1 MTPKAHLPQLRVI
14 ENGKNENEKSIILDG
29 CWDFRTPKS
38 KLESLKK
45 ALQSDIESI
54 EFDKDCAIDFVFGT
68 FLLQQ
73 IYASAYLK
81 TPNLSTNEH
90 KISHKSAHQNQ
101 NISLPRIIAQNHI
114 KQILQ
119 NCENR
124 HIKKPRTFASLFRVY
139 LRGAR
144 RFGRRSL
151 KNLGKFVYQFS
162 QSFIDF
168 INFVGMTFYFLGI
181 CIWKREIRFAPLFYH
196 INESGFKALPVS
208 LLTAFIAGFAI
219 GLQGAVQLENLGAP
233 LMSVET
239 VAKLSLREMG
249 PFILALVIAG
259 RSASSFTAEIGV
271 MRLTEEIDA
280 MKTMGFN
287 PVVFLVI
294 PRFLALV
301 IIMPFLVFLADA
313 MSLLG
318 GMLAVFA
325 QVGIGFNAWI
335 ERFYETVDF
344 SHFLIGVIKAP
355 FFGAAIAL
363 VGCFRGFCIRENT
376 QELGQAT
383 TISVVNAL
391 FWCITI
397 DAIFSF
403 ITARLNI

>member
-1 MTPKAHLPQLRVI
+1 MTPKIRFIA
-14 ENGKNENEKSIILDG
+14 GEKSIILEG
-29 CWDFRTPKS
+29 CWDFSVPK
-38 KLESLKK
+38 KTLQSLKK
-45 ALQSDIESI
+45 ILQTQVKSI
-54 EFDKDCAIDFVFGT
+54 EFSQECKIDFVFGT
-68 FLLQQ
+68 FLLEQ
-73 IYASAYLK
+73 IYISAYLVDSNDSPLHNK
-81 TPNLSTNEH
+81 DNLND
-90 KISHKSAHQNQ
+90 N
-101 NISLPRIIAQNHI
+101 LPKIIAPNHI
-114 KQILQ
+114 KTILQ
-119 NCENR
+119 TCENLKA
-124 HIKKPRTFASLFRVY
+124 KKPRGFSSMCRVY
-139 LRGAR
+139 MRGTK

-151 KNLGKFVYQFS
+151 NNLGKFVYEFS

-168 INFVGMTFYFLGI
+168 INFVGMTFYFLGL
-181 CIWKREIRFAPLFYH
+181 CIIKREIRLSPLFYH

-219 GLQGAVQLENLGAP
+219 GLQGAVQLENMGAP

-271 MRLTEEIDA
+271 MRLTEELDA
-280 MKTMGFN
+280 MKTMRFN

-344 SHFLIGVIKAP
+344 SHFLIGVVKAP

>member
-1 MTPKAHLPQLRVI
+1 MTPKTHLPTLRVI
-14 ENGKNENEKSIILDG
+14 ENEHKKSIILDG
-29 CWDFRTPKS
+29 CWDFRTPKA

-45 ALQSDIESI
+45 ALQSNIESI
-54 EFDKDCAIDFVFGT
+54 EFHKDCNIDFVFGT
-68 FLLQQ
+68 FLIQQ
-73 IYASAYLK
+73 IYAYLQN
-81 TPNLSTNEH
+81 PNLSTN
-90 KISHKSAHQNQ
+90 SHATSHLNA
-101 NISLPRIIAQNHI
+101 NIYPPRIIAQNHI

-119 NCENR
+119 NCENMR
-124 HIKKPRTFASLFRVY
+124 IKKPRGFSSLFRVY
-139 LRGAR
+139 MRGAK

-151 KNLGKFVYQFS
+151 NNLGQFVYKFS

-181 CIWKREIRFAPLFYH
+181 CIWKREIRFTPLFYH

-271 MRLTEEIDA
+271 MRLTEELDA

>member
-1 MTPKAHLPQLRVI
+1 MTPKMHFLSNQAQ
-14 ENGKNENEKSIILDG
+14 NQKSIILEG
-29 CWDFRTPKS
+29 VWDFRTPKQT
-38 KLESLKK
+38 LQSLKK
-45 ALQSDIESI
+45 ALQTHIESI
-54 EFDKDCAIDFVFGT
+54 EFDESCQIDFVFGT
-68 FLLQQ
+68 YFLQQ
-73 IYASAYLK
+73 IYAYAADFRTQNPLDS
-81 TPNLSTNEH
+81 TSNPPNPP
-90 KISHKSAHQNQ
+90 K
-101 NISLPRIIAQNHI
+101 LPKIIAPNHI
-114 KQILQ
+114 RQILQ
-119 NCENR
+119 TCENMR
-124 HIKKPRTFASLFRVY
+124 IKKPRTFASMFRVY
-139 LRGAR
+139 VRGAK
-144 RFGRRSL
+144 RFWRKAFS
-151 KNLGKFVYQFS
+151 NLGRYICEFT
-162 QSFIDF
+162 QSFVDF
-168 INFVGMTFYFLGI
+168 VNFVGMTFYFLGRSI
-181 CIWKREIRFAPLFYH
+181 FTREIRIAPLFYH

-325 QVGIGFNAWI
+325 QVGIGFNAWV
-335 ERFYETVDF
+335 ERFYETVDWV
-344 SHFLIGVIKAP
+344 HFWIGVIKAP

-403 ITARLNI
+403 ITARLEI